1 MTYLN
6 STPYNMQSQYKNTQ
20 IFHLLGFLLF
30 FPMCRAI
37 MGVSNGFGRLAK
49 MTMKREWDAMERH
62 KILLV
67 EDDAEISEML
77 KNYLE
82 TENYEVVCAFDGEEA
97 CRKFDSVHFHLVL
110 LDLMIPKITGMDV
123 MRHIRK
129 SSFVPVIILSAKD
142 TESDKTLG
150 FALGADDYI
159 TKPFS
164 VVEALARIKANIRR
178 AMQYDNTEPQP
189 AVSGKTEEE
198 VITVGEL
205 TMNLSNYTLAKNG
218 KPVELTAKEFEI
230 LKLLMQN
237 PKKVYTKEQLY
248 SLVWNDAYFGDENA
262 VNVHIS
268 RLRNKIEEDSRNPR
282 YVLTVWGIGY
292 KLGNEGKGI

>member
-1 MTYLN
+1 
-6 STPYNMQSQYKNTQ
+6 
-20 IFHLLGFLLF
+20 
-30 FPMCRAI
+30 
-37 MGVSNGFGRLAK
+37 MGVSKRFGRSAK

-97 CRKFDSVHFHLVL
+97 CKKFDSVHFHLVL

-189 AVSGKTEEE
+189 AVSGKNEEE

-205 TMNLSNYTLAKNG
+205 TMKDRKS
-218 KPVELTAKEFEI
+218 V
-230 LKLLMQN
+230 
-237 PKKVYTKEQLY
+237 V
-248 SLVWNDAYFGDENA
+248 
-262 VNVHIS
+262 
-268 RLRNKIEEDSRNPR
+268 
-282 YVLTVWGIGY
+282 
-292 KLGNEGKGI
+292 